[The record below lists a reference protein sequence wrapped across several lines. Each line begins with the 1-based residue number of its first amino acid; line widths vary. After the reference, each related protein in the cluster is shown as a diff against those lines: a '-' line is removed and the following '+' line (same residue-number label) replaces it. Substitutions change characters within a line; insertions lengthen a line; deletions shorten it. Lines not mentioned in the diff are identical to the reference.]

1 MFHLG
6 VKVRIPKQCCVK
18 FMLSLVTIQ
27 QTLIVRLLF
36 LALMSF
42 ESFSLDEIDQTYCM
56 AHVTFEHQQISSIT
70 GTQV

>member
-1 MFHLG
+1 
-6 VKVRIPKQCCVK
+6 
-18 FMLSLVTIQ
+18 MLSLVTIQ